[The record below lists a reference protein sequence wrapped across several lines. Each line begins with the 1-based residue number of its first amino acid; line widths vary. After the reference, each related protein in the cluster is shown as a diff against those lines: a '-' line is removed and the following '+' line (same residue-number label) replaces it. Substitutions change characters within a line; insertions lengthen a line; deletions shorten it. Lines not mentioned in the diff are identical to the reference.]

1 LGFTENRNMNLKVK
15 AVALMLLISSGL
27 SAQTSQEDFN
37 FQEPENNAL
46 LTPLT
51 LWSTQYYIHEF
62 QSGGSIPIVYANG
75 SPSGLYADTCDFC
88 EAALEGTAYV
98 KDSSGTI
105 SVINFARSG
114 DSSFVN
120 CRACKKYAFS
130 KLRAES
136 WGRTLWTKSEGF
148 GDGVKN
154 YRLIPFRTV
163 AVDKTVIPYGT
174 VIYIPKVKGELVN
187 LPNGEQVIHDGYFF
201 AGDTGGAIKK
211 NHIDIFTGIYTGN
224 PFPEVI
230 KSNESKTF
238 GAMIVTDTNIINAL
252 TEMHTK

>member
-1 LGFTENRNMNLKVK
+1 MDLRKKITVFLI
-15 AVALMLLISSGL
+15 VASS
-27 SAQTSQEDFN
+27 SVFAQSSQEDFN
-37 FQEPENNAL
+37 FPESENNAL
-46 LTPLT
+46 LIPMS

-62 QSGGSIPIVYANG
+62 QSGGTIPIVYANG
-75 SPSGLYADTCDFC
+75 ESSGLFADTCDFC
-88 EAALEGTAYV
+88 SASLEGTAYV
-98 KDSSGTI
+98 RDSLGTVT
-105 SVINFARSG
+105 VINFARSG

-120 CRACKKYAFS
+120 CRACGKYASS
-130 KLRAES
+130 KLKVES

-154 YRLIPFRTV
+154 YRLIPFRTI

-174 VIYIPKVKGELVN
+174 VIYIPKVKGKVVD
-187 LPNGEQVIHDGYFF
+187 LPNGTQVIHDGYFF

-238 GAMIVTDTNIINAL
+238 DAQIVTDSEIINTL

>member
-1 LGFTENRNMNLKVK
+1 MDLKAK
-15 AVALMLLISSGL
+15 ITAVLLLVSSFV

-37 FQEPENNAL
+37 FPEPENNAL
-46 LTPLT
+46 LTPLS

-62 QSGGSIPIVYANG
+62 QSGGTIPIVYADG
-75 SPSGLYADTCDFC
+75 GPSGLYADTCNFC
-88 EAALEGTAYV
+88 EASLEGTAYV

-105 SVINFARSG
+105 TVINFAKSG

-120 CRACKKYAFS
+120 CRACKKYASS
-130 KLRAES
+130 KLKVES

-154 YRLIPFRTV
+154 YRLIPFRTI
-163 AVDKTVIPYGT
+163 AVDKNVIPYGT
-174 VIYIPKVKGELVN
+174 VIYIPKVKGKTVD
-187 LPNGEQVIHDGYFF
+187 LPGGEQAIHDGYFF

-211 NHIDIFTGIYTGN
+211 NHIDVFTGIYSGN

-230 KSNESKTF
+230 QSNENKTF
-238 GAMIVTDTNIINAL
+238 EVVIVTDESIINSL
-252 TEMHTK
+252 TELHTK